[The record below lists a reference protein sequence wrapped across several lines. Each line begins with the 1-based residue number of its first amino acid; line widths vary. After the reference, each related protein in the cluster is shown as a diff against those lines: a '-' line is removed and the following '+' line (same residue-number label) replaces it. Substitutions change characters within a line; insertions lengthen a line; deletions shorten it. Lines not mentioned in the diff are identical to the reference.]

1 MVMTNAPNRTVQ
13 MLVKI
18 LIGAA
23 WLDGKLQPE
32 EQQYL
37 RRVAQEK
44 GVANDPEIYPL
55 LNGLKPVSQN
65 DSYKWLQEYLGDR
78 PEATACQDLIE
89 TISGL
94 IYSDGDMA
102 IEEANFLT
110 KIQDIEQGKCNEST
124 TIRVVNQLYK
134 RWVAIVGNP
143 VH

>member
-37 RRVAQEK
+37 HRVAQEK
-44 GVANDPEIYPL
+44 GVAHDPEIYPL
-55 LNGLKPVSQN
+55 LNGLKPVSPQ
-65 DSYKWLQEYLGDR
+65 DCDHWLHEYLGDR

-110 KIQDIEQGKCNEST
+110 KIQDIEQGKCSEST